1 MNSIVIF
8 GTGNVA
14 HHLSKAFS
22 SAKDFRVIQVYN
34 HKPESLKSFSTETET
49 TINLAKVKPADIYL
63 MAVKDDAISEIA
75 DHIIYKDALMLH
87 TSGAVDIEVF
97 SNFSRRGVFY
107 PLQTFSKNKEVD
119 FSQIPLCIEANKKDD
134 LQLLESLGKSISENV
149 YHINSQQ
156 RRSLHVAAVFVS
168 NFVNYLYTE
177 GEAICKKNNIPF
189 EILQPL
195 IMETASKVTR
205 MSPMEAQTGPAK
217 RNDVGVL
224 QSHLSQ
230 LNKEQ
235 QKIYS
240 LLTQSIQ
247 ALHGKEL

>member
-8 GTGNVA
+8 GAGNVA
-14 HHLSKAFS
+14 HHLLKAFS
-22 SAKDFRVIQVYN
+22 SAKNFQVIQVFN
-34 HKPESLKSFSTETET
+34 HKPENLIPFSTETET

-63 MAVKDDAISEIA
+63 LAIKDDAISEIA
-75 DHIIYKDALMLH
+75 DNIKYERALMLH
-87 TSGAVDIEVF
+87 TSGAVPVDVF
-97 SNFSRRGVFY
+97 SRFSRRGVFY

-119 FSQIPLCIEANKKDD
+119 FSQIPVCIEANKEED
-134 LQLLESLGKSISENV
+134 LHLLETMGKSISENV
-149 YHINSQQ
+149 YHINSEQ
-156 RRSLHVAAVFVS
+156 RKSLHVAAVFVS

-177 GEAICKKNNIPF
+177 GEAICKKNQIPF

-195 IMETASKVTR
+195 ILETASKMTK
-205 MSPMEAQTGPAK
+205 MSPLEAQTGPAK

-230 LNKEQ
+230 LDQEQ

>member
-14 HHLSKAFS
+14 HHLFKAFF

-34 HKPESLKSFSTETET
+34 HKFESLQPFATETET

-63 MAVKDDAISEIA
+63 LAVKDDAISEITENIVY
-75 DHIIYKDALMLH
+75 DKALMLH
-87 TSGAVDIEVF
+87 TSGAVPVDVF
-97 SNFSRRGVFY
+97 SKFSRRGVFY

-119 FSQIPLCIEANKKDD
+119 FSQIPICIEANEKED
-134 LQLLESLGKSISENV
+134 LHLLESLGKSISENV
-149 YHINSQQ
+149 YHINSEQ
-156 RRSLHVAAVFVS
+156 RKSLHVAAVFVS

-195 IMETASKVTR
+195 ILETASKVTK
-205 MSPMEAQTGPAK
+205 MNPLEAQTGPAK
-217 RNDVGVL
+217 RNDEGVL
-224 QSHLSQ
+224 KSHLSQ
-230 LNKEQ
+230 LNKDQ

-247 ALHGKEL
+247 ALHGKKL